1 MTEPGRNQGLSLS
14 SSGRTTPDITGVAA
28 LAALSQV
35 VWLPVILADALIR
48 PSAKPLPPPPVDP
61 PQPGSEMAAKLPQ
74 HDARLFAVPDPLLGS
89 PGTTA
94 ADRAARVS
102 EPRDAYRAQTST
114 PPTARLRSPQ
124 RGLQKPSLPPPLP
137 TQAEDVP
144 SPFDTLDQVKRPEAE
159 IFEADQVV
167 QRPDSPTPASA
178 AVPEPM
184 LQARPEPTTTATS
197 GEPPIITPAGA
208 DPRAL

>member
-1 MTEPGRNQGLSLS
+1 M
-14 SSGRTTPDITGVAA
+14 PDLTGVAA

-74 HDARLFAVPDPLLGS
+74 HDSRLFSVPDPLLGS
-89 PGTTA
+89 PDTSA
-94 ADRAARVS
+94 ADRAARVR
-102 EPRDAYRAQTST
+102 EPRDAYRAQPSI

-137 TQAEDVP
+137 AQAEDVP
-144 SPFDTLDQVKRPEAE
+144 SPFDTLDQVKRPQAE
-159 IFEADQVV
+159 IFEAEQLV
-167 QRPDSPTPASA
+167 QRPSFAAPATA
-178 AVPEPM
+178 AVPAPI
-184 LQARPEPTTTATS
+184 LQDRPEPTATAAS
-197 GEPPIITPAGA
+197 GEPPVIPPAGA
-208 DPRAL
+208 EPRAL